1 MLMTGSFSL
10 SKPTAVASS
19 VIVSGCLKRA
29 AFVSVSLP
37 RGSGMIRWDGV
48 STVMNSPPAFIF
60 TVHPHSCT
68 SLQIIPEII
77 WDSWTSRLVVFLA
90 M

>member
-1 MLMTGSFSL
+1 MLTTGSFSP
-10 SKPTAVASS
+10 SKPAAEASA

-29 AFVSVSLP
+29 MSVSVSLP
-37 RGSGMIRWDGV
+37 HGSGVIRWDGM
-48 STVMNSPPAFIF
+48 STVMDSPSTFVF
-60 TVHPHSCT
+60 TVYPHSCT
-68 SLQIIPEII
+68 SLQIILEII

>member
-1 MLMTGSFSL
+1 MLTTGSFSP
-10 SKPTAVASS
+10 SKLAAEANT

-29 AFVSVSLP
+29 ASVSISLP
-37 RGSGMIRWDGV
+37 RGSGVIRWDGV
-48 STVMNSPPAFIF
+48 STVMDSPSAFVF
-60 TVHPHSCT
+60 TVSPHSCT
-68 SLQIIPEII
+68 SLQIILEII